1 MKKFITSL
9 LSITLLAGCLTACG
23 GNEQAAPAGGT
34 PSESGAEQTAE
45 NAADDYVLKIGY
57 GGGLCEAPLHIAVEN
72 GYFDKVG
79 LKYELERVDAAE
91 TASAVGSG
99 KIDAGFGLL
108 GKFLQPIDNGLPM
121 RVTAGIHTGCT
132 KVLVPGDSDVHSVA
146 DLKGKKIGVPG
157 LGAAPAIIVK
167 RSLAKNGID
176 ISTASS
182 EVEFSVF
189 SMSDLPS
196 ALANGAVDVVAMSD
210 PQGSVAEAEYGLRC
224 IIDTAKDDD
233 YKDEYCCISFVTDDI
248 KTNHPEVAKNFTKA
262 IMEAS
267 LWVQA
272 NPDETAKIQV
282 EKNWVSGDAEFNASV
297 LKQYNYKPSLKG
309 GLEALEIS
317 APALKEI
324 GLIKETTDIDE
335 FINTTF
341 YELEGITDE
350 EIYAD
355 SGVTEEEL
363 AASAEAKTDAAAVL
377 SSAKLEELEDCCKEE
392 TPVEESEEKE
402 CCKHKKEQTEE
413 HHEEQHEKHDCCKE
427 EK

>member
-1 MKKFITSL
+1 EFTEESGFLVPNAAILGKNNTAYYRKVPADEKAAEG
-9 LSITLLAGCLTACG
+9 ITLELKSRNEEFLIGELTNHS
-23 GNEQAAPAGGT
+23 GNMYSFGRHF
-34 PSESGAEQTAE
+34 
-45 NAADDYVLKIGY
+45 YV
-57 GGGLCEAPLHIAVEN
+57 E
-72 GYFDKVG
+72 
-79 LKYELERVDAAE
+79 
-91 TASAVGSG
+91 
-99 KIDAGFGLL
+99 
-108 GKFLQPIDNGLPM
+108 
-121 RVTAGIHTGCT
+121 
-132 KVLVPGDSDVHSVA
+132 
-146 DLKGKKIGVPG
+146 KKINGDWYRLP
-157 LGAAPAIIVK
+157 PA
-167 RSLAKNGID
+167 LTNYAWED
-176 ISTASS
+176 ILCLLEDGQST

-196 ALANGAVDVVAMSD
+196 ALANGAVDAVAMSD

-309 GLEALEIS
+309 GLEALKTS
-317 APALKEI
+317 APAIKEL

-335 FINTTF
+335 FINNCF

-363 AASAEAKTDAAAVL
+363 AASAEAKADAAAVL
-377 SSAKLEELEDCCKEE
+377 STAKLEELEDCCKEE
-392 TPVEESEEKE
+392 AVVEEKEEKE
-402 CCKHKKEQTEE
+402 CCKHKNEQSEE
-413 HHEEQHEKHDCCKE
+413 HHEEEHEKKDCCKE
-427 EK
+427 ETK